1 VLLFDVVVVVLVVH
15 VVDVSVIFV
24 TPFCVFS

>member
-1 VLLFDVVVVVLVVH
+1 VLLVDVVVVLVVH